1 MNKFLSM
8 VACAAIICGMTSC
21 GDSEVLSVSS
31 AKKALKKEAFFA
43 KDYATHNFNTGFYE
57 VDETDLDRLAK
68 LQTAGMVTFTT
79 QNVVEKQQ
87 KSRYEYYRGYVYYT
101 IDIEHTFASVK
112 LTEAGAKLIVAE
124 PTTMRKDIADDMKDN
139 KDYTAT
145 MPDYMNA
152 VYTATSSPSSP
163 ATETE
168 EEETFQSDDSLQTTK
183 DPNDPNAA
191 YNTILARVNITS
203 QAMLLGHFELVK
215 VKEVFCPAEYVKEGK
230 GTCKYIYKFVDK
242 TPFGYVFD
250 APSEGWLSQSS
261 ATLRH
266 YQDLGWVV
274 TD

>member
-1 MNKFLSM
+1 MRCDHMRHDLMWRQRSTIGVKRK
-8 VACAAIICGMTSC
+8 
-21 GDSEVLSVSS
+21 ES
-31 AKKALKKEAFFA
+31 AEKEAFFA

-57 VDETDLDRLAK
+57 VDETDLNRLAK
-68 LQTAGMVTFTT
+68 LQAAGMVTFTT

-101 IDIEHTFASVK
+101 IDVEHTFASVK

-191 YNTILARVNITS
+191 YNTISGPRQHHLSGNAARPLRACQGQGSV
-203 QAMLLGHFELVK
+203 
-215 VKEVFCPAEYVKEGK
+215 
-230 GTCKYIYKFVDK
+230 
-242 TPFGYVFD
+242 
-250 APSEGWLSQSS
+250 LSGRIS
-261 ATLRH
+261 
-266 YQDLGWVV
+266 
-274 TD
+274 